1 VTVTEAKAPGVGGYA
16 RQQVLAADWGAPAL
30 VGGDYKTTSAQKTF
44 GAATGS
50 AWTVTHIALVTTA
63 AGVTSPATLFILWI
77 PLSGATT
84 VNVGQTFNFTAAV
97 TAQ

>member
-1 VTVTEAKAPGVGGYA
+1 VTT
-16 RQQVLAADWGAPAL
+16 
-30 VGGDYKTTSAQKTF
+30 
-44 GAATGS
+44 

-63 AGVTSPATLFILWI
+63 TGVTSPATLFLLWI
-77 PLSGATT
+77 ALSGATT